1 MENGKY
7 IKFVREKLTDRD
19 ILEQLAEEASELS
32 QASLK
37 AIRACGM
44 SNNAT
49 PIKMDNALDNVIE
62 EMGDVAMCY
71 FLFHDKSTA
80 PLLDVCMSHKWK
92 RWALRLGY
100 KE

>member
-1 MENGKY
+1 MENAKY
-7 IKFVREKLTDRD
+7 MKFVREKLTDRD

-49 PIKMDNALDNVIE
+49 PIEMDNVLNNVVE

-71 FLFHDKSTA
+71 
-80 PLLDVCMSHKWK
+80 LLYRGGVMTEVDVVLSHKWR

-100 KE
+100 RE